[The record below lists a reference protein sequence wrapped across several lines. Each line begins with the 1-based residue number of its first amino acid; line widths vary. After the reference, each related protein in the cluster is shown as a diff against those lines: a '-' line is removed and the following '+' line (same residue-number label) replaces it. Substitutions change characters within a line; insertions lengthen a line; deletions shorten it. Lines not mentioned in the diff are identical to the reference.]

1 MTAQRPT
8 RTPAR
13 PAEPHTPRSTVPQ
26 QHPRTR
32 RRARAS
38 GLFAAGLVI
47 AGVLAACGDASGDV
61 DAEPAANA
69 SDATQ
74 SVVTVGALSNGSAQE
89 TKATVTRDDSIRAEA
104 PAAVRDKGSLV
115 IGLGLLPSG
124 APPLGFVGTDQK
136 TLTGS
141 EPDLGRLVAGVLGLK
156 PVVDNA
162 TWDNLFVGID
172 SGRTDLGFSNITDT
186 EQRKEKYDFACYRQD
201 NLGFEVLKSR
211 LVRLHRR
218 PRGAGGQDRRR
229 RRRDQPGEDPAGVAH
244 QAQQEGKTLT
254 VKYFA
259 DQNATYLALASGKID
274 AYFAP
279 NPSIVYHA
287 TQTASTPNP
296 TKAAGTFS
304 GAGQSLQGLICATS
318 KKDSGLAKPVAD
330 AINSLIDGG
339 QYQQW
344 LTAWHLEAEAVK
356 SSEVNPPGLP
366 VTRLVTL
373 TSMQHSTSGG
383 RR

>member
-1 MTAQRPT
+1 M
-8 RTPAR
+8 
-13 PAEPHTPRSTVPQ
+13 PQ

-89 TKATVTRDDSIRAEA
+89 TKLTVTRDDSIRAEL
-104 PAAVRDKGSLV
+104 PAAVRDKGELV

-201 NLGFEVLKSR
+201 NLGFEVLKSSSFAFTGDPEVLAGR
-211 LVRLHRR
+211 TVAV
-218 PRGAGGQDRRR
+218 GAGTNQEKILLGWRTKL
-229 RRRDQPGEDPAGVAH
+229 
-244 QAQQEGKTLT
+244 QQEGKTLT

-366 VTRLVTL
+366 VT
-373 TSMQHSTSGG
+373 SS
-383 RR
+383 